1 MRPFQVWLGPLFFI
15 KTPLE
20 TAQLLSKLFPFGLFL
35 SIRSSQRRRSV
46 KKKEL
51 LEISQNS
58 QENNC
63 ARASFLVKLQ
73 ALNFAKSLK
82 ACFYRTPPDGCFCCI
97 FYFLFHKG
105 KDTSAISQPSVQ
117 HLVYVF
123 PIFFRFYKCFI
134 NFHLS
139 KNILIT
145 TSFLLKYVFLY
156 SFTPM
161 TQGSCR
167 FLFKAK

>member
-1 MRPFQVWLGPLFFI
+1 MAWSLIFHKNTIRNCS
-15 KTPLE
+15 
-20 TAQLLSKLFPFGLFL
+20 TALQAFSFRSLSFYQKQPTEAFC
-35 SIRSSQRRRSV
+35 

-145 TSFLLKYVFLY
+145 TSFLLKYAFLY

>member
-1 MRPFQVWLGPLFFI
+1 MRPFQVWLGPLLFI

-97 FYFLFHKG
+97 FSFFIKARILLQFLSPVFSILYMFSPFSFVFINVLLLPLKQ
-105 KDTSAISQPSVQ
+105 KYPYN
-117 HLVYVF
+117 YVF
-123 PIFFRFYKCFI
+123 
-134 NFHLS
+134 
-139 KNILIT
+139 
-145 TSFLLKYVFLY
+145 
-156 SFTPM
+156 FTEICI
-161 TQGSCR
+161 S
-167 FLFKAK
+167 L

>member
-1 MRPFQVWLGPLFFI
+1 MRPFQVWLGPLLFI

-46 KKKEL
+46 KKGAVRNSAKFTGKQLWQSLFFNKVAGLEFCKISKSMFLQNTSRRL
-51 LEISQNS
+51 L
-58 QENNC
+58 
-63 ARASFLVKLQ
+63 LLY
-73 ALNFAKSLK
+73 L
-82 ACFYRTPPDGCFCCI
+82 
-97 FYFLFHKG
+97 FLFHKG

-117 HLVYVF
+117 HLVF

-167 FLFKAK
+167 FFFKAK

>member
-46 KKKEL
+46 KKG
-51 LEISQNS
+51 
-58 QENNC
+58 
-63 ARASFLVKLQ
+63 AVR
-73 ALNFAKSLK
+73 NFAKFTGKQLCQSLFFNK
-82 ACFYRTPPDGCFCCI
+82 VAGLEFCKI
-97 FYFLFHKG
+97 SKSMFLQNTSRRLLLLYLFLFHKG

-167 FLFKAK
+167 FFFKAK